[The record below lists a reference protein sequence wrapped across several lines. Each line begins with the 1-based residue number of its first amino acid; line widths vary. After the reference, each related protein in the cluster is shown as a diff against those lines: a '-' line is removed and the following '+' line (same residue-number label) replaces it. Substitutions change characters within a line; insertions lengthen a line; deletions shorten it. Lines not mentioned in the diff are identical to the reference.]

1 MPDPSDRA
9 LVPLL
14 SLRDQF
20 PGGWERSLVEISMR
34 ALRDRGVE
42 GVRVLQTLVDS
53 TCTGHTGYMNKAQLV
68 EAVGRTLPLRDAS
81 DFLAIL
87 QNAEADRLDRARDL
101 LRRVLALATVAAGEL
116 LRVALGGKL

>member
-53 TCTGHTGYMNKAQLV
+53 TRTGHMDTAQLV

-101 LRRVLALATVAAGEL
+101 LRRALALATVAAGEL